1 METFDLVK
9 MRNRLT
15 LDEYYTSPQWK
26 TKEIDGV
33 VFMPV
38 LKSLPGEKTQPS
50 PFWMKKESLEK
61 VKG

>member
-1 METFDLVK
+1 

-33 VFMPV
+33 IFMAV

-61 VKG
+61 VGA